1 MSCVVVG
8 LRMGTASAAA
18 NSTKLPALPCPSLAG
33 QQSLLKHTLEKSQ
46 TNATTD
52 VIMHRSRQSI

>member
-1 MSCVVVG
+1 MSCVVG
-8 LRMGTASAAA
+8 GPRMRTASAAA
-18 NSTKLPALPCPSLAG
+18 NSTKLPAQGCLAG